1 MNDKTLA
8 LLPLFSQPHHT
19 RLSHAPSLPPHPPRH
34 LSSVVSHTL
43 CATITHGVLNKGMQT
58 FVALQLTHDKAIVV
72 IHCPL
77 PYLTHGVDGM
87 HPCTY
92 SFVLCADDMNIS
104 FPVHTHLSHTHS
116 GFAHTH
122 AIVVVKAWA
131 NRRKKHTQHSP
142 VMQSCCFRHNTAPS
156 TPLVNT
162 LCGVLVIGMLC
173 VHVSVG
179 VCVPLACLACTTLC
193 CVCLHTLIS
202 PCQHTN

>member
-1 MNDKTLA
+1 MCNHYPWCTQQGHANICGLA
-8 LLPLFSQPHHT
+8 T
-19 RLSHAPSLPPHPPRH
+19 
-34 LSSVVSHTL
+34 HTL
-43 CATITHGVLNKGMQT
+43 QGDCGHPLST
-58 FVALQLTHDKAIVV
+58 
-72 IHCPL
+72 PL
-77 PYLTHGVDGM
+77 PHTHGVDGM